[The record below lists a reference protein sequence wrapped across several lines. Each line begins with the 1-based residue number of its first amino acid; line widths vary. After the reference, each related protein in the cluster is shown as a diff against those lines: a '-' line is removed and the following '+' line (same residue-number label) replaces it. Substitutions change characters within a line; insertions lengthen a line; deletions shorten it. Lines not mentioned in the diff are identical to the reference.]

1 MERQNSRKNIIMPVI
16 FSLILIIGIGAGYL
30 LNRVSGKNNQ
40 EDPVINKLLS
50 VIDYVEAE
58 YVDTISKTEFVEAAL
73 PHILLE
79 LDPHSQY
86 IPASEQQSMS
96 EPLEGNFDG
105 IGVQFNIQEDTVV
118 VVNVI
123 PGGPSQKSGIL
134 AGDRIVKVNDT
145 LIAGVKISNEK
156 VMKKLKG
163 PKGTKVLLGIGR
175 KGEKNLLSF
184 EITRGQIPLYS
195 IESSYM
201 IRNDIGFVKINKF
214 SKTTTHE
221 FRKAVTQLKRKGMK
235 KIIIDLRGN
244 GGGYMDAAVNLAD
257 EFLTDRQL
265 IVYTYGKSRPKTNY
279 YSTQKGFCLDLDVAI
294 LIDET
299 SASASE
305 IVAGAIQD
313 NDRGT
318 IIGRRSFGKGLVQEP
333 VVFKDGSELR
343 LTIARYYTP
352 TGRCIQK
359 PYTKGSEDY
368 YYELGERVMH
378 GELEQADSIKFAD
391 SLKFTTPKGRTVY
404 GGGGIMPDIFI
415 PLDTAG
421 YTPYL
426 RAVINKGLVY
436 KFAFQYVDINRKKLT
451 SFQSPEILDQYLNGQ
466 NITAEFSRFAASQ
479 GLKLNPDYKDNQKST
494 LLLKTQL
501 NAYIARNILDD
512 KGFYPIWHKVDVA
525 VLKAV
530 ETLEK
535 GNLL

>member
-1 MERQNSRKNIIMPVI
+1 MEKQNSRRNILMPI
-16 FSLILIIGIGAGYL
+16 LFSLILVAGIGAGYL
-30 LNRVSGKNNQ
+30 LSRVSGKTHEGN
-40 EDPVINKLLS
+40 PVIDKLLS
-50 VIDYVEAE
+50 VIDYVEME
-58 YVDTISKTEFVEAAL
+58 YVDTISKTDFVEAAL
-73 PHILLE
+73 PQILLE

-123 PGGPSQKSGIL
+123 SGGPSHKRGIL

-145 LIAGVKISNEK
+145 LIAGVKISNDK

-163 PKGTKVLLGIGR
+163 PKGTKVMLGIGR
-175 KGEKNLLSF
+175 KGEKTLLSF

-201 IRNDIGFVKINKF
+201 IREDIGFVKINKF
-214 SKTTTHE
+214 SKITTHE
-221 FRKAVTQLKRKGMK
+221 FKKAVTRLKRKGMK

-257 EFLTDRQL
+257 EFLTDKQL

-279 YSTQKGFCLDLDVAI
+279 FSTQKGFCIDLDVAI

-359 PYTKGSEDY
+359 PYTKGSADY
-368 YYELGERVMH
+368 YYELGERLMH
-378 GELEQADSIKFAD
+378 GELEEADSIKFSD
-391 SLKFTTPKGRTVY
+391 SLRYTTPKGRTVY

-421 YTPYL
+421 YTTYL

-436 KFAFQYVDINRKKLT
+436 KFAFQYADNNRKKL
-451 SFQSPEILDQYLNGQ
+451 SGFQDPEKLEFYLNGQ
-466 NITAEFSRFAASQ
+466 NLSAEFNRFAALQ
-479 GLKLNPDYKDNQKST
+479 GIKINPASDTNAKAA
-494 LLLKTQL
+494 LLLNTQL
-501 NAYIARNILDD
+501 KAYIARNILDD
-512 KGFYPIWHKVDVA
+512 KGFYPIWHKVDDA

-530 ETLEK
+530 DVLEK
-535 GNLL
+535 GKA